1 MAQVTTQNLKDE
13 KLLQEVSNE
22 YGINNDFMSLLPKSD
37 VILRKAGVDIDI
49 YLEMM
54 KDPQILSVAQ
64 KRRAYIQSYSYK
76 IESEDKTTQAFIE
89 DVFKNIDVTN
99 LIAGLFTG
107 VQCGYAVLELI
118 WEVDSKGKYII
129 QDIKRRNPLRFSFTT
144 NGKLM
149 YKDPQTMQNIEA
161 PYGKFIIYTHD
172 ALDDSNKYGN
182 ALNSSCFWYWSF
194 KKKGWGFWLNV
205 MQRYGLPPL
214 IYKALENGLDDE
226 DLDNK
231 ASSLGAVQSG
241 ASIVIDKEEDI
252 KAVDIKADKESFE
265 KFIQLSD
272 QQIAKVYLGSAGLTE
287 QSKYGTYTNSKTQE
301 NGLENI
307 VIADLK
313 GFQNSIKKYII
324 EPLIKFNFGD
334 DVVIPDFYF
343 VKNEDNETTKEDDE
357 NNTQEKTT
365 KEKNNNSS
373 KDEKNREN
381 SSENNNSN
389 IVSDIFINSYGNFNG
404 VLTQEDFNLINEFSS
419 DLSNIPDH
427 TKGLEN
433 ITTKL
438 YSKIKTLLKND
449 LKFKKLDDNPK
460 EVLKQLQDYSN
471 DLEEKL
477 SEPISYAIFYAK
489 MLAKYETKKQ
499 TENFSLDKVKEVF
512 YKVNVYD
519 TELLD
524 FEEARKLFKSKVTL
538 TSEEFELLKDEAK
551 SQAFRIAGVESR
563 KVASLVNEAL
573 QNNFNEKGK
582 WKKEAEGTLNSFG
595 YDITGNHLNTI
606 YRTNIFQS
614 YSVAQ
619 WSEYKEVEK
628 SFPALRYS
636 AIIDSRTRPTHSA
649 LNGKVFLLSDSIWG
663 TIYPPNGYNCRC
675 TTIPVSKK
683 KLKKIK
689 VEDGTSKKWKDFK
702 VDDGFNHNPAT
713 SVREVTPANYGKAV
727 DNTITYNDY
736 DLDSVKSFNYR
747 DTLQNERELKNNV
760 EIEDIKNVSV
770 LLQKGKVR
778 YNLIKDILQ
787 SPSEIWIQTANNKNN
802 SKSYLSYYIKSYTD
816 TKNNTTKKYAVIVD
830 KYSQVVEV
838 KELANYKGIRAGA
851 LIYYTEEVQ

>member
-13 KLLQEVSNE
+13 KLLKEVSNE

-37 VILRKAGVDIDI
+37 VILQKAGVAIDV

-54 KDPQILSVAQ
+54 KDPQIIAVAQ

-76 IESEDKTTQAFIE
+76 IESEDKNIQVFIE

-129 QDIKRRNPLRFSFTT
+129 QDIKRRNPLRFNFTT
-144 NGKLM
+144 NGKLI
-149 YKDPQTMQNIEA
+149 YKDPQTMQNVEA

-172 ALDDSNKYGN
+172 PIDDSNKYGN

-252 KAVDIKADKESFE
+252 KTVDIKADKESFE

-272 QQIAKVYLGSAGLTE
+272 EQIAKVYLGSAGLTE
-287 QSKYGTYTNSKTQE
+287 QSKYGTYANSKTQE

-324 EPLIKFNFGD
+324 EPLVKLNFGD
-334 DVVIPDFYF
+334 NITTPDFYF
-343 VKNEDNETTKEDDE
+343 IKNDEDNITTKEDDE

-373 KDEKNREN
+373 KNEKNREDTIQ
-381 SSENNNSN
+381 NNNSN
-389 IVSDIFINSYGNFNG
+389 IVSDNFINGYDNFNNG

-419 DLSNIPDH
+419 DLSNAPDH

-433 ITTKL
+433 ITIKL

-471 DLEEKL
+471 NLEEKL

-489 MLAKYETKKQ
+489 ILAKYETKKQ
-499 TENFSLDKVKEVF
+499 IENFSLDKVKEVF

-538 TSEEFELLKDEAK
+538 TSEEFETLKDEAK

-582 WKKEAEGTLNSFG
+582 WKKEAQNILNSFG
-595 YDITGNHLNTI
+595 YDVTGNHLNTI
-606 YRTNIFQS
+606 YRTNNLF
-614 YSVAQ
+614 
-619 WSEYKEVEK
+619 YK
-628 SFPALRYS
+628 
-636 AIIDSRTRPTHSA
+636 
-649 LNGKVFLLSDSIWG
+649 
-663 TIYPPNGYNCRC
+663 
-675 TTIPVSKK
+675 
-683 KLKKIK
+683 
-689 VEDGTSKKWKDFK
+689 
-702 VDDGFNHNPAT
+702 
-713 SVREVTPANYGKAV
+713 
-727 DNTITYNDY
+727 
-736 DLDSVKSFNYR
+736 
-747 DTLQNERELKNNV
+747 
-760 EIEDIKNVSV
+760 
-770 LLQKGKVR
+770 
-778 YNLIKDILQ
+778 
-787 SPSEIWIQTANNKNN
+787 
-802 SKSYLSYYIKSYTD
+802 
-816 TKNNTTKKYAVIVD
+816 
-830 KYSQVVEV
+830 
-838 KELANYKGIRAGA
+838 
-851 LIYYTEEVQ
+851 